1 MESRVV
7 ARIYERG
14 ARKALIGARG
24 AARLDEESEHLL
36 LRSILAPPKGLP
48 IVDLSCGTGTHSWR
62 LSQVPDLGPILA
74 IDRSLPMLQEASHH
88 LVEAGADVDL
98 IRADAER
105 IPIQSGVV
113 GAVLNVGALHL
124 YRDVRAVVREV
135 ARILRPGGS
144 FACATL
150 LPERLG
156 ALDRAVG
163 LHRRGED
170 ELRAL
175 CEAAGFIGFERV
187 ILHPWIVFRVSKR
200 PLEQ

>member
-1 MESRVV
+1 MV

-14 ARKALIGARG
+14 ARQTLIGARG

-36 LRSILAPPKGLP
+36 LRSLLAPKPGEP
-48 IVDLSCGTGTHSWR
+48 IVDLSCGTGTHTWR
-62 LSQVPDLGPILA
+62 LSQRQELGPILA

-105 IPIQSGVV
+105 IPLRSGGV

-124 YRDVRAVVREV
+124 YRDVRAVIREV
-135 ARILRPGGS
+135 ARILGPGGS
-144 FACATL
+144 FVCATL

-156 ALDRAVG
+156 AIDRAVG
-163 LHRRGED
+163 VHRRGED
-170 ELRAL
+170 ELRQL
-175 CEAAGFIGFERV
+175 CEAAGLVDFERV
-187 ILHPWIVFRVSKR
+187 LLPPWIVFRVTR
-200 PLEQ
+200 R